1 MQTTAFLLAKAVV
14 LLYYKRK
21 IPGTAAVSA
30 AGNNKKENSSMSD
43 FTCTNAE
50 PVVEVKQGKLK
61 GYEFKDVYRFF
72 GVPYARSRRFE
83 QPKEPRTWEGIRNAN
98 AFGYVCPNLSNP
110 APSDEISVPHR
121 FWPENE
127 HCQNL
132 NIFTPTLDKD
142 AKRPVMVWFHGGG
155 FAAGSAIEQIAYDGD
170 SLAKNDGLVVVTVN
184 HRLNAFGFLDV
195 SDFGGEEFANS
206 GNCGL
211 ADLVY
216 SLKWVHENIA
226 AFGGDPENVTIFGQ
240 SGGGGKVTALG
251 QTKEA
256 AGLYQKAIVMSGV
269 IGMSL
274 FGGGNPATS
283 KEVVELIMKNA
294 CVKDLPELQ
303 KLDYRLFIMAVNKT
317 MDDLRAEGKSY
328 GWAPHAGEYY
338 VGDPMDVGF
347 SEDVQKVPTI
357 VGTCMADFGARDN
370 VPGKLDMNAEEQF
383 AYVAATYGEE
393 NTAKLKELYEKAYPG
408 KNFCFAKS
416 LDLVFTPGSNDYVK
430 EKAKGSAK
438 NYRYIFA
445 PVFELNGGVA
455 PWHCS
460 DIPFA
465 FRNTEISPYCY
476 ALPYRERIAKEFGD
490 AVVAFA
496 KTGDPNTEILPYWAP
511 ATPDEVCTM
520 VFDEKSEAR
529 VNFDDELLAFF
540 KAIQPP
546 VDINAMVNRKAPEVP
561 DDEAPG
567 GSWAY

>member
-1 MQTTAFLLAKAVV
+1 
-14 LLYYKRK
+14 
-21 IPGTAAVSA
+21 
-30 AGNNKKENSSMSD
+30 MSD

-50 PVVEVKQGKLK
+50 PVVQVKQGKLK

-83 QPKEPRTWEGIRNAN
+83 QPKEPRNWEGIRNAN

-132 NIFTPTLDKD
+132 NIFTPTLDEN

-195 SDFGGEEFANS
+195 SDFGGEEFKNS

-216 SLKWVHENIA
+216 SLKWVHENIK

-256 AGLYQKAIVMSGV
+256 AGLYQKAIIMSGV

-274 FGGGNPATS
+274 FGGGSPATP
-283 KEVVELIMKNA
+283 KEMVSCIMKNA
-294 CVKDLPELQ
+294 GVETLAELQ
-303 KLDYRLFIMAVNKT
+303 KLDYRLFIMAVNSA
-317 MDDLRAEGKSY
+317 MDDLRKEGKSY
-328 GWAPHAGEYY
+328 GWAPQAGDYY

-347 SEDVQKVPTI
+347 SEDVLKVPTI
-357 VGTCMADFGARDN
+357 VGTCMADFGARDQ
-370 VPGKLDMNAEEQF
+370 VPNKISMTEEEQF
-383 AYVAATYGEE
+383 NYVKETFGD

-408 KNFCFAKS
+408 KNFAFANS
-416 LDLVFTPGSNDYVK
+416 LDLVFTPGSDAYVR
-430 EKAKGSAK
+430 EKAKGEAK
-438 NYRYIFA
+438 TWRYIFA
-445 PVFELNGGVA
+445 PIFELNGGVA

-465 FRNTEISPYCY
+465 FRNTEISPYTY
-476 ALPYRERIAKEFGD
+476 ALPYRERLAKEFGD

-496 KTGDPNTEILPYWAP
+496 KTGDPATAELAWPA
-511 ATPDEVCTM
+511 ATPEEVPTM
-520 VFDEKSEAR
+520 VFDEKSETR
-529 VNFDDELLAFF
+529 VNFDNELLAFF
-540 KAIQPP
+540 QANRPP
-546 VDINAMVNRKAPEVP
+546 FDMGAMLRSAPEVP